1 MGVQGLSNSLTTLK
15 SNLNLV
21 DTDFTA
27 ISFTDGA
34 GTSVLKSTYNA
45 GNTILTKISEVP
57 TGTAGQLSTFTGYKH
72 FNEAPA
78 AGTVG
83 DVASN
88 ISTVL
93 G

>member
-45 GNTILTKISEVP
+45 GDTILTKISEVP
-57 TGTAGQLSTFTGYKH
+57 TGTAGQVSAFAGYRH
-72 FNEAPA
+72 FDGSGA
-78 AGTVG
+78 ANA
-83 DVASN
+83 VASN